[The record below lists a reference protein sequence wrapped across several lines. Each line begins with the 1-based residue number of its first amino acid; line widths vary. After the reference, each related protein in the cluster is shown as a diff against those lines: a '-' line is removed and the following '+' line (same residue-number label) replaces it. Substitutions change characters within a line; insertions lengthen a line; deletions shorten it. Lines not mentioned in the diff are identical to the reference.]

1 MGQNYVYVIVIMRP
15 TVYFSGLCTRSSL
28 VSRKKR
34 APPGIKHMKFGT
46 FRVCRTLSLYLCV
59 PGMPYVASAYVCLT
73 HSPFGIMSHVY
84 DICHIYSHMSLCHTN
99 RYNTLYLYLVLV
111 PQNRV
116 YTNDLESVWIL
127 RKKYSSIV
135 VEVLRSLHLSLFSL
149 E

>member
-84 DICHIYSHMSLCHTN
+84 DIYIRTCLCVIRICH
-99 RYNTLYLYLVLV
+99 RYNSTLYLYLV